1 METIKIY
8 FQLSVSAKL
17 PNENDYS
24 LELDLARH
32 IVPDQ
37 SSHKVL
43 ASKIEIKLKKRD
55 GHRWTNLE
63 GNAEESIAI
72 LPIPDGKII
81 FLILKI

>member
-1 METIKIY
+1 MY

-17 PNENDYS
+17 PNGNDYS
-24 LELDLARH
+24 LELDFAHH

-55 GHRWTNLE
+55 GHRWTELE
-63 GNAEESIAI
+63 GNPEEAVSV
-72 LPIPDGKII
+72 LPIPDGKLSI
-81 FLILKI
+81 F

>member
-32 IVPDQ
+32 IVPDR
-37 SSHKVL
+37 S
-43 ASKIEIKLKKRD
+43 
-55 GHRWTNLE
+55 
-63 GNAEESIAI
+63 
-72 LPIPDGKII
+72 
-81 FLILKI
+81 